1 MRKEWKARTLTGSYT
16 KENIMNHA
24 PNQPTSSEQGK
35 PQRPSR
41 QTGVEQSDSKEILL
55 LGAGLITLVLG
66 LGGLFMYSMDEPLPA
81 TASQKATK
89 DVSTFQTAKAF
100 ATPTEPSSPLI
111 TQPSL
116 HLVTNS
122 PENQAAEDTNVY
134 FEFNRWALSEGAKS
148 LLKTQVD
155 TQGGEWTG
163 ILRIDGHTDA
173 QGNDSY
179 NQALG
184 LKRAQ
189 SVKTYLVSLGIP
201 EDTIQVQSFGKDG
214 AVCQDSTPDCFEHN
228 RRAHVAF
235 LSQPTVQQDNT
246 LLSMTP
252 DALEDSTPE
261 SSSPLMDSPSIDESE
276 DEMLVQEEISG
287 ELVASDP
294 LASSKSLP

>member
-1 MRKEWKARTLTGSYT
+1 
-16 KENIMNHA
+16 MNHT

-35 PQRPSR
+35 PQRPSL
-41 QTGVEQSDSKEILL
+41 QTGVDQSDSKEILL

-81 TASQKATK
+81 TASQKAAD
-89 DVSTFQTAKAF
+89 DVSTFKMAKTF
-100 ATPTEPSSPLI
+100 ATPTPLSITPLPHEPSVSP
-111 TQPSL
+111 TTEPSL

-214 AVCQDSTPDCFEHN
+214 AVCQDQTPDCFEHN

-235 LSQPTVQQDNT
+235 LSQPTVQQDDT

-252 DALEDSTPE
+252 DALEDSIPE
-261 SSSPLMDSPSIDESE
+261 ASSPMMDSPSIDESE
-276 DEMLVQEEISG
+276 DEMLVQEEIFG

-294 LASSKSLP
+294 LASSESLP

>member
-1 MRKEWKARTLTGSYT
+1 
-16 KENIMNHA
+16 MNHKIS
-24 PNQPTSSEQGK
+24 QPTSPQGK
-35 PQRPSR
+35 IQNPSALSDI
-41 QTGVEQSDSKEILL
+41 GQSDTKEIIFLA
-55 LGAGLITLVLG
+55 AGLITLVLG

-81 TASQKATK
+81 TASQKAAE
-89 DVSTFQTAKAF
+89 DVSTFQTAKSF
-100 ATPTEPSSPLI
+100 ATPTAPSAIPTPTESSSPL
-111 TQPSL
+111 TTEPSL

-122 PENQAAEDTNVY
+122 PETQAAEDTNVY

-148 LLKTQVD
+148 LLKTQVE

-179 NQALG
+179 NRALG
-184 LKRAQ
+184 LKRAE

-252 DALEDSTPE
+252 DALEDSTQE
-261 SSSPLMDSPSIDESE
+261 ASSPMMDSPSIDESE
-276 DEMLVQEEISG
+276 DEMLVQQENPA
-287 ELVASDP
+287 ELVAIDP
-294 LASSKSLP
+294 MVSAESLP

>member
-1 MRKEWKARTLTGSYT
+1 
-16 KENIMNHA
+16 MNHT
-24 PNQPTSSEQGK
+24 PNQSTSSEQGK

-41 QTGVEQSDSKEILL
+41 QTGVDQSDSKEILFL
-55 LGAGLITLVLG
+55 AAGLITLTLG

-81 TASQKATK
+81 TASQKAAD

-100 ATPTEPSSPLI
+100 ATPTEPSAPLI
-111 TQPSL
+111 TEPSL

-235 LSQPTVQQDNT
+235 LTQPTVQQDET

-252 DALEDSTPE
+252 VALEGPTSE
-261 SSSPLMDSPSIDESE
+261 ASSPMMDSPSIEAPKNE
-276 DEMLVQEEISG
+276 IALQEEIPG
-287 ELVASDP
+287 ELVAVEPMVSAESIP
-294 LASSKSLP
+294 

>member
-1 MRKEWKARTLTGSYT
+1 
-16 KENIMNHA
+16 MNHT
-24 PNQPTSSEQGK
+24 PNQSTSSEQGK
-35 PQRPSR
+35 PQRPSL
-41 QTGVEQSDSKEILL
+41 QTGVGQSDSKEILL

-81 TASQKATK
+81 TASQKAAD
-89 DVSTFQTAKAF
+89 DVSTFKMAKTF
-100 ATPTEPSSPLI
+100 ATPTPLSITPIPHEPSVSL
-111 TQPSL
+111 TTEPSL

-122 PENQAAEDTNVY
+122 PENQAEEDTNVY

-148 LLKTQVD
+148 LLKTQVEL
-155 TQGGEWTG
+155 QGGEWTG

-184 LKRAQ
+184 LKRAE

-214 AVCQDSTPDCFEHN
+214 AVCQDQTPDCFEHN

-235 LSQPTVQQDNT
+235 LSQPSVQQEDT

-252 DALEDSTPE
+252 DVLEDSIPE
-261 SSSPLMDSPSIDESE
+261 ASSPMMDSPSIDDSE

-294 LASSKSLP
+294 LASSESLP